1 MCAFASRCTLVLLSL
16 SIAAAALPLR
26 SATFS
31 SDFPGFTVCS
41 AGDASM
47 NGFYSQVTSSS
58 FQLNTS
64 TFQRKDML
72 FFDAVPLPHMKGP
85 YGWEL
90 YSYTLLH
97 KPVTKYI
104 ASVKDFVDPPQHGW
118 SVYGNA
124 TAPAPV
130 VLKGD
135 VPCH

>member
-1 MCAFASRCTLVLLSL
+1 MRAFASRCAYVFLSL
-16 SIAAAALPLR
+16 SIAAALPLR
-26 SATFS
+26 PATS
-31 SDFPGFTVCS
+31 SDFPGFTVCG

-47 NGFYSQVTSSS
+47 NGFYSQVDSSS

-64 TFQRKDML
+64 TFERKNML

-124 TAPAPV
+124 TAPPPV
-130 VLKGD
+130 VLKGNA
-135 VPCH
+135 PCQ